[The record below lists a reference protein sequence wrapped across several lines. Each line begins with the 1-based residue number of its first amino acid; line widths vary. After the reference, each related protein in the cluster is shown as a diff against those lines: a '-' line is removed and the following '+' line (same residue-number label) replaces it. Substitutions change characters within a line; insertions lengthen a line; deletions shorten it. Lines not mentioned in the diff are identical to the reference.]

1 MNKFALFVASLLM
14 SVTSFAQW
22 TKPAAPAV
30 APLSTNQSCYLYNKD
45 ADGFFVGAND
55 YGTRASVSQTSGY
68 EVKIEQGT
76 ESDSYYI
83 SSYVLEGWMK
93 NSWGYMFLDNF
104 SAIYTDN
111 TKEGKPN
118 NQYTFVSQGDG
129 TYKIGL
135 SNKNSTFTAT
145 DYPTAFLG
153 VNKAKKDTRL
163 YFCDYEN
170 GDEQESDCQLVWYFV
185 TPDDYTAYVASII
198 IYNAAMELGEQITIA
213 KATVGVDAD
222 VLSASEALYNNTSST
237 AEAMTT
243 QAQKL
248 RDAIMA
254 AAYYVASL
262 DHPVEVLANQNIATD
277 FSDEQTT
284 GWTSTT
290 NAQNKGAGNGN
301 NAKDYSV
308 TGNHYEN
315 WNDGAMSVGKVS
327 ATAVKL
333 PAGVYRF
340 EALAFTS
347 TGAGLNLYAGAAQ
360 KPVTS
365 TLIDIESP
373 TEVYTYCGGGEMEIG
388 LNLFAKGPNWIGL
401 DNVQLYYLGDSDESY
416 EKLLEEIMLLEPDYE
431 ALFDDEEA
439 CAQASVR
446 ATYTAAK
453 NTVESA
459 QTSQARAQAVDDFM
473 AASKAMASSVAA
485 YGAYKKVFDEAT
497 DFVSSTT
504 SESAEVALLSDYI
517 GDDEKEEGA
526 YNGNGGALY
535 ILENALLNDEQITAE
550 LAYLNKLFLDAKA
563 NAKADGD
570 DCTDLLQNPSFT
582 ADGGWQGK
590 TNSSITWPAGKEDY
604 RLVEVVNAV
613 CDIYQ
618 NLDNLQNGLY
628 EFTLQSAVRPDDGAY
643 DEANVNAIKAHAYI
657 NDFKTPI
664 PSGQI
669 PDEVT
674 LNSQEEAS
682 DAFAAGKFPV
692 TVYGLVTEGKMKVGF
707 SNELRV
713 ADGMRLWA
721 GGAKLTFRGKNPE
734 VLASVIASL
743 TPVAQ
748 ELLTQYAGSPELN
761 ALSDAIAEAASADDA
776 YKALIA
782 MKAAMDDV
790 QEGVELYE
798 KLKVALASLSA
809 AIEENPSSSKVAA
822 AQEILDAAQNAYDNK
837 TYGNEKAEQ
846 AISDVN
852 AAAVSVRM
860 GDDTAS
866 EYNPTDCTNLIVNP
880 TFDPAKGD
888 KNTGVIEGWTTT
900 AMNGYKQYSVSYNR
914 APFEL
919 NQKLTGL
926 KKGKYRVTVHTYY
939 RAGYWNEEESRIAAG
954 AETHL
959 TTLYAQTSEKK
970 YTKPVLNLT
979 EGAVAA
985 ADVPEGAGNTYTLT
999 SGLIAPDGTTPT
1011 VAFFNAGYYLNTL
1024 EFFVGEDGEATI
1036 GLSKVNT
1043 FDNDYEVVGAWN
1055 LYYLGDQ
1062 DCTSLIINPTFDPAK
1077 GDKNAGVIE
1086 GWTTTAMNGYKQYS
1100 VSYNRAPFELNQ
1112 KLTGLK
1118 KGNYKVTVHTYYRA
1132 GYWNEEESR
1141 IAAGAETHLTTLY
1154 AQPSEKK
1161 YTKPVLN
1168 LTEGAVAA
1176 ADVPEGAG
1184 NTYTLTSGLI
1194 APDGTTPTVA
1204 FFNAGY
1210 YLNELEFTVGAD
1222 GSVTIGL
1229 SKTQTYDN
1237 DYEVVG
1243 AWNLYYLGDP
1253 TPEEECT
1260 SLIVN
1265 PTFDPAKG
1273 DKNTG
1278 YIEGWTTTAMNGYK
1292 QYSVSYNRTPFEL
1305 YQDLSGLE
1313 EGTYKVTV
1321 HTYYRAGYWYDE
1333 ETHINNS
1340 EDTHLTT
1347 LYAQTSDKKFSKPVL
1362 NLTEGAVAAADVPE
1376 GSGNTYTLT
1385 SGLIAPDGTSPTVAF
1400 FNAGYYL
1407 NELEF
1412 VVPADGKVRI
1422 GLSKTKTYD
1431 NDYEVVGAWKLY
1443 YYPHGLPTDIEGV
1456 DVDESTVGDGI
1467 PVAFY
1472 SLSGTK
1478 LAAPQRG
1485 FNIVKYSNGLS
1496 KKVLIP

>member
-30 APLSTNQSCYLYNKD
+30 ASLSTNQSCYLYNKD
-45 ADGFFVGAND
+45 ADGFYVGAND

-254 AAYYVASL
+254 AAYHAASL
-262 DHPVEVLANQNIATD
+262 ENPVEVLVNQSIATN

-290 NAQNKGAGNGN
+290 NAQNKGAGNGH

-497 DFVSSTT
+497 DFVGSTT
-504 SESAEVALLSDYI
+504 SESTEVALLSDYI

-535 ILENALLNDEQITAE
+535 VLENALLNDEQITAE

-563 NAKADGD
+563 NAKEDGD
-570 DCTDLLQNPSFT
+570 DCTDLLQNPDFT

-590 TNSSITWPAGKEDY
+590 TNSSITWPAGREDY

-618 NLDNLQNGLY
+618 NLNNLQNGLY
-628 EFTLQSAVRPDDGAY
+628 EFTLQAAVRPDDGAY

-657 NDFKTPI
+657 NDFKTSI
-664 PSGQI
+664 PAGLI
-669 PDEVT
+669 PDDVT
-674 LNSQEEAS
+674 LNSQEDAS
-682 DAFAAGKFPV
+682 DAFAADKFPV
-692 TVYGLVTEGKMKVGF
+692 TVYGLVTEGKMKIGF

-782 MKAAMDDV
+782 MKAAMDNV
-790 QEGVELYE
+790 QEGVDLYG
-798 KLKVALASLSA
+798 KLKVALTSLSA
-809 AIEENPSSSKVAA
+809 AIEENPSSSKAAA
-822 AQEILDAAQNAYDNK
+822 AQNILDAAQAAYDSK
-837 TYGNEKAEQ
+837 TYGNAEAEQ
-846 AISDVN
+846 AISDLN

-939 RAGYWNEEESRIAAG
+939 RA
-954 AETHL
+954 HL

-985 ADVPEGAGNTYTLT
+985 ADVPESAGNTYTLT

-1036 GLSKVNT
+1036 GLSKANT

-1062 DCTSLIINPTFDPAK
+1062 DCTSLIVNPTFDPAK
-1077 GDKNAGVIE
+1077 GDKNTGVIE

-1132 GYWNEEESR
+1132 GYWNEEEGR
-1141 IAAGAETHLTTLY
+1141 IAEGAETHLTTLY
-1154 AQPSEKK
+1154 AQTSEKK

-1292 QYSVSYNRTPFEL
+1292 QYSVSYNRAPFEL

-1321 HTYYRAGYWYDE
+1321 
-1333 ETHINNS
+1333 
-1340 EDTHLTT
+1340 
-1347 LYAQTSDKKFSKPVL
+1347 
-1362 NLTEGAVAAADVPE
+1362 
-1376 GSGNTYTLT
+1376 
-1385 SGLIAPDGTSPTVAF
+1385 TSP
-1400 FNAGYYL
+1400 
-1407 NELEF
+1407 
-1412 VVPADGKVRI
+1412 PSMRR
-1422 GLSKTKTYD
+1422 
-1431 NDYEVVGAWKLY
+1431 
-1443 YYPHGLPTDIEGV
+1443 PPRR
-1456 DVDESTVGDGI
+1456 STRS
-1467 PVAFY
+1467 PC
-1472 SLSGTK
+1472 
-1478 LAAPQRG
+1478 
-1485 FNIVKYSNGLS
+1485 
-1496 KKVLIP
+1496 